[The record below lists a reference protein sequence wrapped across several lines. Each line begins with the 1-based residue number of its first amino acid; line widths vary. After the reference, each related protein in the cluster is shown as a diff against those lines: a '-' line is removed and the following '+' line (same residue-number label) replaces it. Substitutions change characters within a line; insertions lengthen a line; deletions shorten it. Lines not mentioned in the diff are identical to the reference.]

1 MAQLPIALAI
11 EPRLLP
17 YAEANGFRMD
27 PKVSDNFCPS
37 PISHGANQYRDFVFR
52 KMFEKQALNGGDRTD
67 DIVRNVRELK
77 RLDPRLLPFTLSGTW
92 YSCLGW
98 TGCF

>member
-27 PKVSDNFCPS
+27 PKVSENFPHFAQFLTGQ
-37 PISHGANQYRDFVFR
+37 IS
-52 KMFEKQALNGGDRTD
+52 
-67 DIVRNVRELK
+67 IV
-77 RLDPRLLPFTLSGTW
+77 TLS
-92 YSCLGW
+92 SVRCSKNKR
-98 TGCF
+98 

>member
-27 PKVSDNFCPS
+27 PKVHHTPCHRS
-37 PISHGANQYRDFVFR
+37 ISYSEQTSIETLFS
-52 KMFEKQALNGGDRTD
+52 
-67 DIVRNVRELK
+67 VRCSRSK
-77 RLDPRLLPFTLSGTW
+77 RSIA
-92 YSCLGW
+92 
-98 TGCF
+98 